1 MQVAALFDGLLIA
14 GRLSCLGRLSNKGGG
29 LKDEGRLGRWRLEE
43 EEEERGGENTGRIKN
58 PLYEPNTTSEVGKM
72 KQ

>member
-43 EEEERGGENTGRIKN
+43 EER
-58 PLYEPNTTSEVGKM
+58 EVEKIQAELITLCMNQTLQVKLGK
-72 KQ
+72 

>member
-14 GRLSCLGRLSNKGGG
+14 GRLSCLGKLSNKGGG

-43 EEEERGGENTGRIKN
+43 DERDGENTGRIKN
-58 PLYEPNTTSEVGKM
+58 QTLQVKLGKWF
-72 KQ
+72 K